1 MVLRAIVVDD
11 EPLGRR
17 GIVSRLEKSDGVKVV
32 AECANG
38 RQAVEA
44 VRRHRPDLLFLDVQM
59 PGMDGFDVVAAIP
72 GEERPH
78 VVFVTAHDRHAVK
91 AFRVH
96 ALDYL
101 LKPIDD
107 ERFAETLSR
116 AIGEIERAR
125 ESDVARRIAAVVG
138 EMKGET
144 PSPGPAPRAAA
155 AAAAAASASSWP
167 VRSKGRVTLVRLADL
182 DWVEAEGDYLRLH
195 AGARA
200 WLVRE
205 TMAAAEKRLPAR
217 KFLRIHRST
226 IVNVDRIRELSS
238 FDNGDWGV
246 RLQDGTQ
253 LRLSRTYRDA
263 VARLTERG

>member
-1 MVLRAIVVDD
+1 MALRAIVVDD

-17 GIVSRLEKSDGVKVV
+17 GIVSRLEKSAAVKVV

-38 RQAVEA
+38 REAIEA

-59 PGMDGFDVVAAIP
+59 PGQDGFDVVAAIP
-72 GEERPH
+72 PDERPH

-107 ERFAETLSR
+107 ERFGEALQR
-116 AIGEIERAR
+116 AVREIERGR
-125 ESDVARRIAAVVG
+125 ESDVARRVAAVVG
-138 EMKGET
+138 EMKG
-144 PSPGPAPRAAA
+144 AAA
-155 AAAAAASASSWP
+155 AAPETVTSPRPPASSWP
-167 VRSKGRVTLVRLADL
+167 VRSKGKVTFVRLADL
-182 DWVEAEGDYLRLH
+182 DWVEAEGDYLKLH
-195 AGARA
+195 AGARS

-205 TMAAAEKRLPAR
+205 TMASAEKRLPAR
-217 KFLRIHRST
+217 RFLRIHRST

-238 FDNGDWGV
+238 FDNGDWAV
-246 RLQDGTQ
+246 RLQDGTE

-263 VARLTERG
+263 VERLTERG

>member
-17 GIVSRLEKSDGVKVV
+17 GIVSRLEKSEDVEVV

-38 RQAVEA
+38 RQAIDA
-44 VRRHRPDLLFLDVQM
+44 VRRTRPDLLFLDVQM
-59 PGMDGFDVVAAIP
+59 PGLDGFDVVAAIP
-72 GEERPH
+72 PEERPH
-78 VVFVTAHDRHAVK
+78 VVFVTAHDRHAVQ

-107 ERFAETLSR
+107 EQFDEALQR
-116 AIGEIERAR
+116 AIREIARAR
-125 ESDVARRIAAVVG
+125 ESDVARRVAAVVG
-138 EMKGET
+138 EMKG
-144 PSPGPAPRAAA
+144 APAAA
-155 AAAAAASASSWP
+155 EAREPASSARPPASSWP
-167 VRSKGRVTLVRLADL
+167 VRSRGKVTFVRLADL
-182 DWVEAEGDYLRLH
+182 DWVEAEGDYLKLH
-195 AGARA
+195 AGAKS

-205 TMAAAEKRLPAR
+205 TMASAEKRLPSR

-238 FDNGDWGV
+238 FDNGDWAV
-246 RLQDGTQ
+246 RLQDGTE
-253 LRLSRTYRDA
+253 LRLSRTYRGA
-263 VARLTERG
+263 VERLTERG

>member
-1 MVLRAIVVDD
+1 MDLRAIVVDD
-11 EPLGRR
+11 EALGRR
-17 GIVSRLEKSDGVKVV
+17 GIVSRLEKSNGVKVV
-32 AECANG
+32 AQCANG

-59 PGMDGFDVVAAIP
+59 PGMDGFDVVAAIAP
-72 GEERPH
+72 EERPH
-78 VVFVTAHDRHAVK
+78 VVFVTAHNRHAVK

-107 ERFAETLSR
+107 ERFAEALSR
-116 AIGEIERAR
+116 AIADIARAR
-125 ESDVARRIAAVVG
+125 ESDVARRVAAVVG
-138 EMKGET
+138 EMKGL
-144 PSPGPAPRAAA
+144 AP
-155 AAAAAASASSWP
+155 AASGAVRSSASVPSSWP
-167 VRSKGRVTLVRLADL
+167 VRSKGTVTFVRLADL
-182 DWVEAEGDYLRLH
+182 DWVEAEGDYLKLH
-195 AGARA
+195 AGTRS

-205 TMAAAEKRLPAR
+205 TMASAEKRLPAR

-238 FDNGDWGV
+238 LDNGDWAV
-246 RLQDGTQ
+246 RLQDGTE

-263 VARLTERG
+263 VERLTERG